1 MTVITFLPTGF
12 TSAKKKSR
20 FLTIPTVSVAASHAT
35 AAGSY
40 TQVDHKRRML
50 RVNGNLFLSVGF
62 YVHSITEVARKEV
75 SMQQALEDLVGLAA
89 QGINHV
95 QVYSMEALEPND
107 LSLVVSTCESHGLY
121 FGFSLVSEV
130 VAILNKTSGGNTT
143 TKWEALFAKAEQV
156 RSSPSLLGWYVC
168 DDCDDAI
175 FDKVGLATIY
185 TALKAW
191 DPAHVLFGADWTA
204 PWTGYALLYDSSL

>member
-1 MTVITFLPTGF
+1 M
-12 TSAKKKSR
+12 
-20 FLTIPTVSVAASHAT
+20 AASHAT

-50 RVNGNLFLSVGF
+50 RVDGNLFLSVGF
-62 YVHSITEVARKEV
+62 YIHSITEVARKEV

-107 LSLVVSTCESHGLY
+107 LSLVVSTCESHGLN

-130 VAILNKTSGGNTT
+130 VAILNKTSGRNTQS
-143 TKWEALFAKAEQV
+143 QV
-156 RSSPSLLGWYVC
+156 SARSVPRHFRHPRRRRRQQQSPLGWWWPQFSDGCLRLLGLRFL
-168 DDCDDAI
+168 DTL
-175 FDKVGLATIY
+175 VGG
-185 TALKAW
+185 KA
-191 DPAHVLFGADWTA
+191 
-204 PWTGYALLYDSSL
+204 SSLP